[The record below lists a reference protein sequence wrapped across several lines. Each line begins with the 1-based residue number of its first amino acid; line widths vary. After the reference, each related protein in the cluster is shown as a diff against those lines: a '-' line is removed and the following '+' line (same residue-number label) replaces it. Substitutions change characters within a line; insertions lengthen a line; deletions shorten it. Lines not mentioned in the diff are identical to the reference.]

1 MMAVVAL
8 GVLASGFMVPV
19 VRREIGARLGKHTV
33 EERLRALDGRV
44 RPRWNARVTGGVQSV
59 SRVTLVVL
67 KHERE
72 LRVYTA
78 SGDGPSTLTATYPV
92 LAASGTTGP
101 KIREG
106 DGQVPEGTYRVSFL
120 NPNSRFHL
128 SLRVDYPNAADF
140 DAARCD
146 GRGARTL
153 GGDIM
158 IHGGAKSIGCVAIGD
173 PAIEEVFWLVG
184 TVGIERTEVILSPG
198 AVPAKHMKPDAP
210 AWLRDRYARISE
222 QIRALGIGVSGGG

>member
-1 MMAVVAL
+1 MAVVAV

-33 EERLRALDGRV
+33 KERMSALDARV
-44 RPRWNARVTGGVQSV
+44 RPHWDARVAGGVQSV

-78 SGDGPSTLTATYPV
+78 SGEGPSSLTATYPV

-101 KIREG
+101 KLREG
-106 DGQVPEGTYRVSFL
+106 DRQVPEGTYRVSFL

-140 DAARCD
+140 DAARGD
-146 GRGARTL
+146 GRRAGTL

-184 TVGIERTEVILSPG
+184 SVGMDRTEVILSPG
-198 AVPAKHMKPDAP
+198 AVPAEYLKPDAP
-210 AWLRDRYARISE
+210 EWLRDRYARMRE
-222 QIRALGIGVSGGG
+222 QLSTLGISGTGGG